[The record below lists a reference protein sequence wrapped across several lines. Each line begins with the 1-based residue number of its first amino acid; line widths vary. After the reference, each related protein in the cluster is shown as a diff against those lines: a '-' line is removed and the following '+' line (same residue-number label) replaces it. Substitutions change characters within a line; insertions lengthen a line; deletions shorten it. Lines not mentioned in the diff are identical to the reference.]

1 MKTLKEVQVAAMC
14 FVMVVT
20 FFAPTNVLSSPRTS
34 DLQSQQPLQTATTT
48 SSAPTP
54 KELQQLVAPIAL
66 YPDGLVAQVLAGA
79 TNPTDVVEADRW
91 LQENKNLKGSQ
102 LMAAVDKQP
111 WDPSIKALTE
121 FPSVLHNMSVNL
133 SWTSGLGDAYF
144 NDPQGVMAAIQAL
157 RKDAQNA
164 GNLKTTPEQ
173 TVTTEGQTI
182 VIQPTNPDVVY
193 VPTYSPAVVYG
204 TPIAAYP
211 DYSGWDVAA
220 ASALSFGVGA
230 AVGAAFNYGWG
241 WRGWGADWHG
251 GSATFN
257 RNNYVSR
264 SNTFVNRNTRYNQA
278 VGRTCQANR
287 ANINRNLAN
296 RSAGQFNRPD
306 YRKNAAIN
314 QANRMKPQ
322 SFSAS
327 RGYGNRGTSSIG
339 RGSGAFS
346 GFSRGGSAGMN
357 SARGRSSFSGGRSGG
372 FRGGGG
378 GGRRGGGGR
387 GGRGGGRR

>member
-1 MKTLKEVQVAAMC
+1 MKTFKQVQAVVVSFAMVIAFVTPTSVISNAHAA
-14 FVMVVT
+14 
-20 FFAPTNVLSSPRTS
+20 
-34 DLQSQQPLQTATTT
+34 DLQSQQTLQTTPATT

-54 KELQQLVAPIAL
+54 KELQELVAPMAL
-66 YPDGLVAQVLAGA
+66 YPDKLVAQVLAGA

-111 WDPSIKALTE
+111 WDPSVKALTE

-133 SWTSGLGDAYF
+133 AWTSGLGDAYF
-144 NDPQGVMAAIQAL
+144 NDPQGVMASIQAL
-157 RKDAQNA
+157 RKDAQGA

-182 VIQPTNPDVVY
+182 VIQPTNPEVVY
-193 VPTYSPAVVYG
+193 VPSYSPAVYG

-211 DYSGWDVAA
+211 GYSGWDVAA

-241 WRGWGADWHG
+241 WHGWGADWHG

-278 VGRTCQANR
+278 VRRTGQANR